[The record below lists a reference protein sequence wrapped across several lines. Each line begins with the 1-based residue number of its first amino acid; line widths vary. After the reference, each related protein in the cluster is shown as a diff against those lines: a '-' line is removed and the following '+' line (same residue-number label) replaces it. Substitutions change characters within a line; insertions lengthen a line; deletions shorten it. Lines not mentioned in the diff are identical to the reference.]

1 MSIEINCKIV
11 RDGFTLTIDE
21 QINSEGITA
30 ILGASG
36 SGKTS
41 LLRVISGL
49 DQYPNS
55 NVVFKQQIWQDSQQF
70 LAVNK
75 RKIGYVFQQ
84 SNLFNHLSVKGNI
97 DYAIKR
103 SENPALDVNDIIE
116 LLDIG
121 HLIDR
126 SCLHL
131 SGGERQRVAITRALA
146 SDPQL
151 LLMDEPLSSLDE
163 ERKHEFYPYL
173 DRLHKTLKIPVI
185 YVSHSRQEITRLAD
199 HVLYL
204 DRGEVAERGSVA
216 DIFTR
221 LDSALTN
228 QYDAES
234 VFDATIIEQD
244 ESNFVT
250 TVEAP
255 VGELCVNQLSLPIG
269 SKVRLRIAAR
279 DISLSLDKPITS
291 SIQNILPAVIDD
303 FTEMPMGQVMLSLK
317 LKQGKLLSKI
327 TRHSFYRLS
336 LKKDLNVFAQVK
348 AVAVLK

>member
-173 DRLHKTLKIPVI
+173 DRLHI
-185 YVSHSRQEITRLAD
+185 RQ
-199 HVLYL
+199 
-204 DRGEVAERGSVA
+204 
-216 DIFTR
+216 
-221 LDSALTN
+221 
-228 QYDAES
+228 
-234 VFDATIIEQD
+234 
-244 ESNFVT
+244 
-250 TVEAP
+250 
-255 VGELCVNQLSLPIG
+255 
-269 SKVRLRIAAR
+269 
-279 DISLSLDKPITS
+279 
-291 SIQNILPAVIDD
+291 
-303 FTEMPMGQVMLSLK
+303 
-317 LKQGKLLSKI
+317 
-327 TRHSFYRLS
+327 SF
-336 LKKDLNVFAQVK
+336 
-348 AVAVLK
+348 